1 MGGTRL
7 RPVRPRKVK
16 DTKAKGINVEWTDEG
31 IVLSVR
37 PHGESAAVVTLMT
50 EAHGRH
56 AGLMRGGASARH
68 KGMLQPGNA
77 VRAVWRARLAEQLG
91 SYSLELGESHAADLF
106 DDPLKLSGLSAACAV
121 ADRALPEREPH
132 PAVHAGLEALIQA
145 MRNEALGDLWIAV
158 YVRWELGLLSA
169 LPVTLLMVLA
179 FLAPLVVVAIFS
191 IMPPKVFSLA
201 NTPDFSA
208 YAVFFKQGYYKSLL
222 WSLGMAL
229 ASTVILLVVCWPL
242 AYAMAKIFKRF
253 TLVLTI
259 AIVMSLF
266 VSENIRL
273 FGWVLTLMKGGL
285 IEGHFRALTGIGFD
299 SPLYG
304 VPIIV
309 FGLVYVYLPFM
320 LFPLAQGISMV
331 PDDTRQAAY
340 DLGATRWQ
348 VLWQIEIPLA
358 APGIVVG
365 SLLSFVLAAGA
376 LAESKIL
383 GGQAVI
389 AIADDIETAFTFGQN
404 WPLGS
409 ALSMILIV
417 IIGTL
422 ALFGVSKVDLDAIMG
437 RKR

>member
-1 MGGTRL
+1 M
-7 RPVRPRKVK
+7 K
-16 DTKAKGINVEWTDEG
+16 
-31 IVLSVR
+31 
-37 PHGESAAVVTLMT
+37 
-50 EAHGRH
+50 
-56 AGLMRGGASARH
+56 
-68 KGMLQPGNA
+68 
-77 VRAVWRARLAEQLG
+77 
-91 SYSLELGESHAADLF
+91 SLDN
-106 DDPLKLSGLSAACAV
+106 
-121 ADRALPEREPH
+121 R
-132 PAVHAGLEALIQA
+132 
-145 MRNEALGDLWIAV
+145 
-158 YVRWELGLLSA
+158 LGLLSS
-169 LPVTLLMVLA
+169 LPLVAVLLMA
-179 FLAPLVVVAIFS
+179 FLAPMVVVALFS

-201 NTPDFSA
+201 NLPDFSA
-208 YAVFFKQGYYKSLL
+208 YSTFLSQGYYKSLL

-229 ASTVILLVVCWPL
+229 ISTVILLLVSWPL
-242 AYAMAKIFKRF
+242 AYAMSKVFGRF

-259 AIVMSLF
+259 AVVMSLF

-285 IEGHFRALTGIGFD
+285 IEGHWRALTGAGFD

-304 VPIIV
+304 VPVIV

-320 LFPLAQGISMV
+320 LFPLAQGIAMV

-340 DLGATRWQ
+340 DLGANRWQ
-348 VLWQIEIPLA
+348 VLWQIEVPLA

-417 IIGTL
+417 IIGGL